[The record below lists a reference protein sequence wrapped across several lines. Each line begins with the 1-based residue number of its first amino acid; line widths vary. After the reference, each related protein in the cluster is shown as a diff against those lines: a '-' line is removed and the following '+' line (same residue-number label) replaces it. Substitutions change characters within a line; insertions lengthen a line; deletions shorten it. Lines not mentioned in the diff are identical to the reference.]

1 VTGPEHYREAER
13 IMREMSIIEDG
24 RTQEVALSEAMAAAQ
39 VHAILALAG
48 ATGVEARGA
57 DGQAWTE
64 VAGVP
69 RGRLPATTAL
79 GAGAVGGARWR
90 AGNLGGMTLPPF
102 GFLEVVSRWQF
113 APVVTGFVVVAA
125 GLYLWGVLR
134 VRRRHPARPWPSWRT
149 ALFLGGLAVVVIA
162 TQSGVG
168 AYDDVLFW
176 DHMIQHLLLLMVAPP
191 MLVLGQPA
199 TLLLHASR
207 NPLHTWTKKFLRSRV
222 IAAITWP
229 PLGFVLYAGVIIG
242 THLTGFMN
250 LVLANEAVHDG
261 EHVLYLAAG
270 YLYFLPLIGR
280 EPIRWKV
287 SYPSRIFL
295 LFLAMPVDAFTGLAL
310 GSEGGN
316 PFPNMARQRPS
327 WAPSPINDVHIG
339 GAIMWV
345 GGAGIMFALTM
356 IVFFAWS
363 RERRSDGGLG
373 WLEVARRTNFATL
386 VNEHREASP
395 AAGGAPPA
403 VAPVGSAESVDD
415 DEHLAAYNAFLARLN
430 QQHER

>member
-1 VTGPEHYREAER
+1 
-13 IMREMSIIEDG
+13 
-24 RTQEVALSEAMAAAQ
+24 
-39 VHAILALAG
+39 
-48 ATGVEARGA
+48 
-57 DGQAWTE
+57 
-64 VAGVP
+64 
-69 RGRLPATTAL
+69 
-79 GAGAVGGARWR
+79 
-90 AGNLGGMTLPPF
+90 MTLPPF

-134 VRRRHPARPWPSWRT
+134 VRRRHPARPWPLWRT
-149 ALFLGGLAVVVIA
+149 ALFLGGLAVIVIA

-168 AYDDVLFW
+168 SYDDVLFW

-191 MLVLGQPA
+191 LLVLGQPA

-207 NPLHTWTKKFLRSRV
+207 NPLHTWTKKFLRSHV
-222 IAAITWP
+222 VTWITWP
-229 PLGFVLYAGVIIG
+229 PFGFALYAGVIIG
-242 THLTGFMN
+242 THLTSFMN
-250 LVLANEAVHDG
+250 LVLANETVQEG
-261 EHVLYLAAG
+261 EHVLYLVVG

-280 EPIRWKV
+280 EPIKWRV

-310 GSEGGN
+310 GSESGD
-316 PFPNMARQRPS
+316 PFPNMAHERPS

-339 GAIMWV
+339 GAVMWV

-373 WLEVARRTNFATL
+373 WLEAARRTNFATV
-386 VNEHREASP
+386 VNAHREAS
-395 AAGGAPPA
+395 AVGGAAPPA
-403 VAPVGSAESVDD
+403 APVGRPESVDD